1 VGETNGEIVTAN
13 LRKQATKGMFW
24 VAVARVAARALSFFS
39 FLVLARYL
47 VPEDFGL
54 VGVADLAINAF
65 LLLQE
70 LGLGAALIFRRDRV
84 EEAANT
90 AFFAMVGGS
99 LVLYLIALATAPY
112 MAAVFSKDPNTISQ
126 IIPILRVLSLT
137 LVISALGRVPQAL
150 LAKELDFKRKIMPR
164 LLGGLIG
171 AVVSIVLALTGFGVT
186 AMVLGRLCGSVVSA
200 ATVWFFVDWRPAL
213 SFNLGLAREMLGY
226 AKHIVGSQIMV
237 FFITSV
243 DDAFVSRYLG
253 MGALGEYRLA
263 YKISN
268 TPATEI
274 SRLVSEVMFPT
285 FSKVGDDRE
294 RMKRIYLRTTRY
306 VAMLSVPLS
315 LAIIAFAE
323 YFVYAAYG
331 RKWEGAIVPM
341 QLLGVY
347 GMLRSIAVNMGSVF
361 KASGKPKWLLYI
373 ATWRLVTMA
382 ALLYPATMRWGVVGV
397 SGLSAIVAVVDF
409 GISVTL
415 VNRVIGTRAMDYV
428 KMLGP
433 IFVFSSI
440 ATAIS
445 RWAAPYLY
453 DLLGKTYFSMP
464 VCGVILAVVYGAL
477 LWITDSDL
485 RETARTF
492 WHDWLGRQRRLAE
505 RAGSS

>member
-1 VGETNGEIVTAN
+1 MGETNGEIVTAN

-200 ATVWFFVDWRPAL
+200 ATVWFFVD
-213 SFNLGLAREMLGY
+213 
-226 AKHIVGSQIMV
+226 
-237 FFITSV
+237 
-243 DDAFVSRYLG
+243 
-253 MGALGEYRLA
+253 
-263 YKISN
+263 
-268 TPATEI
+268 
-274 SRLVSEVMFPT
+274 
-285 FSKVGDDRE
+285 
-294 RMKRIYLRTTRY
+294 
-306 VAMLSVPLS
+306 
-315 LAIIAFAE
+315 
-323 YFVYAAYG
+323 
-331 RKWEGAIVPM
+331 
-341 QLLGVY
+341 
-347 GMLRSIAVNMGSVF
+347 
-361 KASGKPKWLLYI
+361 
-373 ATWRLVTMA
+373 
-382 ALLYPATMRWGVVGV
+382 
-397 SGLSAIVAVVDF
+397 
-409 GISVTL
+409 
-415 VNRVIGTRAMDYV
+415 
-428 KMLGP
+428 
-433 IFVFSSI
+433 
-440 ATAIS
+440 
-445 RWAAPYLY
+445 
-453 DLLGKTYFSMP
+453 
-464 VCGVILAVVYGAL
+464 
-477 LWITDSDL
+477 
-485 RETARTF
+485 
-492 WHDWLGRQRRLAE
+492 
-505 RAGSS
+505 